1 MTRWLEQRVHNQGLE
16 SIDTNSPRELDNKAI
31 IQFYQAIATPK

>member
-1 MTRWLEQRVHNQGLE
+1 MTRWLEQRVHNQGLA
-16 SIDTNSPRELDNKAI
+16 SIDKNSPRQLDNKAI